1 MDQNL
6 STGETM
12 EILMEANLAD
22 KARFEREGVNL
33 SAYNNVETAADIAM
47 IMSHLGYEKFNLVGS
62 SAGTMVAHHVMRDYP
77 EMLTLKHPETGEE
90 FSYAMNGYRLAESM
104 LMHMYYTTQLP
115 YLIGPVLEGDF
126 SSLTEGLSYG
136 LLPNY
141 FADGLGQTVFISES
155 AAYSNSAF
163 ITNPRYRIFEEGI
176 TRSGMGANYISAVGK
191 VWDIDKLEPARL
203 RYSGQVDVP
212 VLVLNGKYDPVIPER
227 FDEVMKKDLKNCYV
241 YRFDGVPHSAFD
253 NATPCALPMLLQFLA
268 DPSKAPDSS
277 CMENYKQVYRLPGQ

>member
-1 MDQNL
+1 
-6 STGETM
+6 
-12 EILMEANLAD
+12 
-22 KARFEREGVNL
+22 
-33 SAYNNVETAADIAM
+33 
-47 IMSHLGYEKFNLVGS
+47 
-62 SAGTMVAHHVMRDYP
+62 
-77 EMLTLKHPETGEE
+77 MLTLKHPETGEE